1 MFRHLGKSRTFIH
14 NLKLAS
20 LLSLVAGIVNVSGLF
35 AVHEL
40 TTNVTGHFAFFSD
53 NMSKGNYKNAF
64 FYLLFTISFL
74 TGAFV
79 SGLLVESISRKNQR
93 LTNLIPIILEISL
106 LSSIASLD
114 VEIVNN
120 YGVLIALCLL
130 FAMGLQNALVTQI
143 SNAIVRTTHLTG
155 LFTDLGI
162 EIAQVFFYT
171 AQDRLKKLKS
181 SIKLRLVII
190 GSFFSG
196 CLIGGYTFQFL
207 QIKTLFIGVILLI
220 SGLTYDIVK
229 FKIVTYKRNRP
240 LKALK

>member
-1 MFRHLGKSRTFIH
+1 MFRHTGKNRTFIH

-53 NMSKGNYKNAF
+53 NMSKGNYENAIY
-64 FYLLFTISFL
+64 YLLFTLSFL
-74 TGAFV
+74 MGAFV
-79 SGLLVESISRKNQR
+79 SGLLVEGTFRKNQR
-93 LTNLIPIILEISL
+93 LTNLIPIILEIVL
-106 LSSIASLD
+106 LTLIASLD
-114 VEIVNN
+114 MDFVHIHAVS
-120 YGVLIALCLL
+120 IAFCLL

-162 EIAQVFFYT
+162 EIAQLFFYRT
-171 AQDRLKKLKS
+171 PDRLMKLKS

-190 GSFFSG
+190 GCFFSG
-196 CLIGGYTFQFL
+196 CLVGGYIFHFL
-207 QIKTLFIGVILLI
+207 QIKSLLIGVVLLI
-220 SGLTYDIVK
+220 GGLTYDVVK
-229 FKIVTYKRNRP
+229 FKIVAHKRKHQ
-240 LKALK
+240 LKVLK